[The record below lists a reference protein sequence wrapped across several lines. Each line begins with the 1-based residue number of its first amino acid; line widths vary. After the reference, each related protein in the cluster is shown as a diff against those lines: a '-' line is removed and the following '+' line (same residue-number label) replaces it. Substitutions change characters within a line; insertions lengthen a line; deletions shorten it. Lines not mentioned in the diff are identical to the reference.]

1 MSSSDED
8 STPAVESPS
17 LAATRSRRDN
27 AGKRKA
33 PAGKFAALQKLREAR
48 EQGRKMNYEVEE
60 VQNVYD
66 VVDENEYAE
75 EVTKRRDEGW
85 IVDDDGGYVEDGR
98 EIFDDEEDDGGSYD
112 SKSKTKSKDKG
123 EKVKKEGVRGSNIKN
138 MLLNMPSKKQV
149 EEAKLEEDALLGDIL
164 GQIKSKASTGIKK
177 AVKAPVAA
185 AATASERNPFV
196 KKGTGLKKIITA
208 PKPTAQAPT
217 SVGDDLDEE
226 PMVTETQ
233 NVEEFDT
240 EAMEG
245 FDDEMDIQDFDDV
258 QEGQKVEPLENSGKE
273 DKASSRGFVS
283 AVEISSVGD
292 GQWFSS
298 GTKEQVVTQEVAV
311 DTSTLPTIKLEDGED
326 VLRMYFLDAHEDPY
340 KHPGT
345 VWLFGKVGV
354 GEGDTKS
361 WVSCCVTVK
370 NIPRRVFLAKRDSW
384 TNTKTGEVK
393 EDQAVSPMDLYN
405 EFNDKIAK
413 RYKINEHKCRPV
425 EKLYAFEH
433 SDIPDSSQ
441 YLEVVYSSQYPAL
454 PPDLKGE
461 TFSRVFGAPQTS
473 LEWFLLEQKI
483 KGPGWLDIK
492 TAVPSSPPVSWCKLE
507 ASVVEPTSVT
517 VSPCSDDTPPLTIL
531 SIKLGTVINSKTQQ
545 NEVSMLGCLAHTKYS
560 LSSPTSEVFNQHY
573 CLLTKPVD
581 EAWPYDWAK
590 VGPSA
595 NSITKVEKANSE
607 RELLSLFLL
616 KVQKLD
622 PDVIIGHDVSTFDL
636 EVLIHRMVQNKI
648 AHWSR
653 LGRLRRSNQPG
664 NKFLEKQ
671 AMVGRC
677 VADLKISAKEL
688 IRCKSY
694 ELGAL
699 VEKCLPKEGADDTR
713 KKLTPD
719 TLRKA
724 FSSSSELKAAIS
736 MCMRDADQTLR
747 LMVQLQALPLA
758 LQISQIVGTV
768 LSRVLRGGRA
778 ERIEW
783 LLLHAFTQLGYVLP
797 DKQFGKRKV
806 ADEDEESEAAPKGRK
821 KPSYA
826 GGLVLEPKKG
836 FYDKYILLLDF
847 NSLYPSI
854 IQEYNICFTTVDRSQ
869 KEKTADGEMILPSLP
884 DASLPAGVL
893 PTQIK
898 KLVDSR
904 REVKNILKTDK
915 LTEAQKVQLN
925 IRQLGLKLT
934 ANSMYGCLG
943 FSYSRFFAKPLAAL
957 VTSKGREILL
967 QTRDLIQKMNLDV
980 IYGDTDSVM
989 VNTNSNDYD
998 EVFKLGRE
1006 VKQAVN
1012 KLYRLLELDIDGVY
1026 KYMLLLKKKK
1036 YAAMT
1041 VEKDKDGVM
1050 RQTTELKGLD
1060 IVRRDW
1066 SQLAA
1071 DAGRSV
1077 INIIMT
1083 DKAEDARLSEIQDH
1097 LEGLKTSLLE
1107 GKVSLT
1113 DLCITKSLTKD
1124 PADYPDKK
1132 SLPHVQ
1138 VAMRLNSSGG
1148 KKLRAGD
1155 TVQYVICD
1163 DGSGLA
1169 ATQRAYH
1176 VDEVKAS
1183 DSLKIDTQYYLAQQL
1198 HPVVSRLCDPI
1209 EGMDSARVAQCIGL
1223 DPSQYKQRVERSDEQ
1238 VEGVVTEVDRYR
1250 GCERLVVE
1258 CCCGEMLTIDSP
1270 VRGSGKDATPSL
1282 LCCPQTKSCGG
1293 NPLMMESKV
1302 SNAVDLLVR
1311 QAINKYYAG
1320 WLVCEDPGCVGR
1332 TRVMPLQFQ
1341 RAYPICS
1348 TCSKATMYREYTDS
1362 QLYTQLQFITYL
1374 LDHKRMLEQ
1383 SDDRGTMHTKLFN
1396 TTNIHLKYEALKS
1409 RVENKYLKHNGYAT
1423 VCLSKIFEGLFPV
1436 QSSSTPAQA

>member
-1 MSSSDED
+1 MSDSDGD
-8 STPAVESPS
+8 STPSVSSPS
-17 LAATRSRRDN
+17 LASNRTRRDN

-48 EQGRKMNYEVEE
+48 EQGKKMNYEVEE

-66 VVDENEYAE
+66 IVDENEYAD
-75 EVTKRRDEGW
+75 EVSKRREEDW

-98 EIFDDEEDDGGSYD
+98 EIFDEEEDDDDLGTIKQA
-112 SKSKTKSKDKG
+112 SKHRG
-123 EKVKKEGVRGSNIKN
+123 EKVKKDGVRSSNIKN

-149 EEAKLEEDALLGDIL
+149 EDAKLEEDALLGDIL
-164 GQIKSKASTGIKK
+164 GQIKSKAGTGIKK
-177 AVKAPVAA
+177 VTRTP
-185 AATASERNPFV
+185 TASATVERNPFV
-196 KKGTGLKKIITA
+196 KKGTGLKKLTVS
-208 PKPTAQAPT
+208 KPTTEA
-217 SVGDDLDEE
+217 SGD
-226 PMVTETQ
+226 
-233 NVEEFDT
+233 VEEVEEDLNSVKIHKVEQFDT
-240 EAMEG
+240 ENMDG
-245 FDDEMDIQDFDDV
+245 FDDEMDIQDFDEEIDDS
-258 QEGQKVEPLENSGKE
+258 KVELTDENHDKELEINKV
-273 DKASSRGFVS
+273 RGFVGLTEVG
-283 AVEISSVGD
+283 VEG
-292 GQWFSS
+292 GQWFSN
-298 GTKEQVVTQEVAV
+298 GPAEQVIVQEVSV
-311 DTSTLPTIKLEDGED
+311 DSSNLPTIMLEGGDD

-345 VWLFGKVGV
+345 VWLFGKVWVEGV
-354 GEGDTKS
+354 KS

-370 NIPRRVFLAKRDSW
+370 NIPRRVYLARREFW
-384 TNTKTGEVK
+384 TNPKTGEVN
-393 EDQAVSPMDLYN
+393 EDKPVTTMDLYN

-413 RYKINEHKCRPV
+413 RYKLNEHKCRPV

-433 SDIPDSSQ
+433 SDIPDFGH
-441 YLEVVYSSQYPAL
+441 YLEVVYSAQFPAL

-461 TFSRVFGAPQTS
+461 TFCRVFGTPQTS
-473 LEWFLLEQKI
+473 MECFLLDQKI

-492 TAVPSSPPVSWCKLE
+492 SALPSSPPVSWCKME
-507 ASVVEPTSVT
+507 ASVSDPASIT
-517 VSPCSDDTPPLTIL
+517 VSPCSDEIPPLTIL
-531 SIKLGTVINSKTQQ
+531 SIKLGTTINTKTQQ
-545 NEVSMLGCLAHTKYS
+545 NEVAMVGCLAHTSFS
-560 LSSPTSEVFNQHY
+560 LSSPATELYNQHY

-590 VGPSA
+590 VGHTAS
-595 NSITKVEKANSE
+595 SITKVEKASSE

-622 PDVIIGHDVSTFDL
+622 PDVIIGHDVSSFDL

-664 NKFLEKQ
+664 NKALEKQ

-699 VEKCLPKEGADDTR
+699 VEKCLKDGSTEESRA
-713 KKLTPD
+713 KLTPD

-724 FSSSSELKAAIS
+724 YSSSADLKTAI
-736 MCMRDADQTLR
+736 MICMRDADQTLR

-768 LSRVLRGGRA
+768 LSRTLRGGRA

-783 LLLHAFTQLGYVLP
+783 LLLHAFTQLGYIVP
-797 DKQFGKRKV
+797 DKQWGKRKV
-806 ADEDEESEAAPKGRK
+806 EEEGDENGDTAPKGRK

-826 GGLVLEPKKG
+826 GGLVLDPKKG

-854 IQEYNICFTTVDRSQ
+854 IQEYNICFTTVDRTLKQ
-869 KEKTADGEMILPSLP
+869 KTSDGEMILPPLP
-884 DASLPAGVL
+884 DTSLAPGVL

-898 KLVDSR
+898 KLVESR
-904 REVKNILKTDK
+904 REVKNLLKK
-915 LTEAQKVQLN
+915 GSLTEAQKVQLN

-943 FSYSRFFAKPLAAL
+943 FSFSRFFAKPLAAL

-989 VNTNSNDYD
+989 VNTNSTDYD

-1006 VKQAVN
+1006 VKAAVN

-1026 KYMLLLKKKK
+1026 RYMLLLKKKK
-1036 YAAMT
+1036 YAAVT
-1041 VEKDKDGVM
+1041 VEKDQDGIM
-1050 RQTTELKGLD
+1050 RETTELKGLD

-1066 SQLAA
+1066 SQLAG
-1071 DAGRSV
+1071 DAGRAV

-1083 DKAEDARLSEIQDH
+1083 DKAEDARLSEIQEY
-1097 LEGLKTSLLE
+1097 LEGIKTALLE
-1107 GKVSLT
+1107 GQVALK
-1113 DLCITKSLTKD
+1113 DLGITKQLTKD

-1138 VAMRLNSSGG
+1138 VAMRYNSSGG

-1155 TVQYVICD
+1155 TVQYVICE
-1163 DGSGLA
+1163 DGSGLS

-1176 VDEVKAS
+1176 IDEVRS
-1183 DSLKIDTQYYLAQQL
+1183 SETLKIDTQYYLAQQL

-1209 EGMDSARVAQCIGL
+1209 EGMEGSRVAQCLGL
-1223 DPSQYKQRVERSDEQ
+1223 DPSQYKQRVERSEEQ
-1238 VEGVVTEVDRYR
+1238 VEGVVREEDRFR

-1258 CCCGEMLTIDSP
+1258 CACGDLLTIDSP
-1270 VRGSGKDATPSL
+1270 VRGSGKDAIPAL
-1282 LCCPQTKSCGG
+1282 LCCPRAKECGG
-1293 NPLMMESKV
+1293 CPMQIEGKLVNSLDM
-1302 SNAVDLLVR
+1302 LVR
-1311 QAINKYYAG
+1311 QVINKYYAG
-1320 WLVCEDPGCVGR
+1320 WLVCEDPGCIGR

-1341 RAYPICS
+1341 RAYPVCS
-1348 TCSKATMYREYTDS
+1348 TCTKATMYREYSDS
-1362 QLYTQLQFITYL
+1362 MLYTQLQFITYL
-1374 LDHKRMLEQ
+1374 LDTKRMLEQ
-1383 SDDRGTMHTKLFN
+1383 ADDNQTLQTRLRKEENAISFYAG
-1396 TTNIHLKYEALKS
+1396 LKQ
-1409 RVENKYLKHNGYAT
+1409 RVENKFLKHNGYAT
-1423 VCLSKIFEGLFPV
+1423 VSLSKIFEGLFPV
-1436 QSSSTPAQA
+1436 AIFTPPQA

>member
-1 MSSSDED
+1 MSDSDGD
-8 STPAVESPS
+8 QQAAPSVESPS
-17 LAATRSRRDN
+17 LAASRSRRDN

-33 PAGKFAALQKLREAR
+33 PAGKFAALQRLREAR
-48 EQGRKMNYEVEE
+48 EQGKKMNYEVEE

-66 VVDENEYAE
+66 IVDESEYAE
-75 EVTKRRDEGW
+75 EVSKKRDEEW

-98 EIFDDEEDDGGSYD
+98 EIFDEEEDDIGYD
-112 SKSKTKSKDKG
+112 SKTNTKSKEKG
-123 EKVKKEGVRGSNIKN
+123 EKVKKEGVRSSNIKN

-164 GQIKSKASTGIKK
+164 GQIKSKAKAGTGIKK
-177 AVKAPVAA
+177 VARAP
-185 AATASERNPFV
+185 TASSTVERNPFV
-196 KKGTGLKKIITA
+196 KKGTGLRKVVTA
-208 PKPTAQAPT
+208 PKPSA
-217 SVGDDLDEE
+217 SSNVGGEVVGDEE
-226 PMVTETQ
+226 MVTETQ
-233 NVEEFDT
+233 KVEEFDT

-245 FDDEMDIQDFDDV
+245 FDDEMDIQDFDEEMEE
-258 QEGQKVEPLENSGKE
+258 QTVEPEESATKE
-273 DKASSRGFVS
+273 DEANKARGFVS
-283 AVEISSVGD
+283 LAEGSGVGD

-298 GTKEQVVTQEVAV
+298 GPKEQVAVQEVAV
-311 DTSTLPTIKLEDGED
+311 DTSHLPTIKLEGGED

-345 VWLFGKVGV
+345 VWLFGKVCV
-354 GEGDTKS
+354 GEAKS

-370 NIPRRVFLAKRDSW
+370 NIPRRVFLAKRENW
-384 TNTKTGEVK
+384 TNTKTGEVM
-393 EDQAVSPMDLYN
+393 EDKPVSTMDLYN

-433 SDIPDSSQ
+433 TDIPDSGH

-461 TFSRVFGAPQTS
+461 TFCRVFGAPQTS

-492 TAVPSSPPVSWCKLE
+492 TAIPSSPPVSWCKLE
-507 ASVVEPTSVT
+507 ASVTDPASVT
-517 VSPCSDDTPPLTIL
+517 VSPCNDETPPLTIL
-531 SIKLGTVINSKTQQ
+531 SIKLGTVINFKTQQ
-545 NEVSMLGCLAHTKYS
+545 NEVSMVGCLAHTNFS
-560 LSSPTSEVFNQHY
+560 LSSPTSEMYNQHY

-581 EAWPYDWAK
+581 EAWPYDWTK
-590 VGPSA
+590 VGPTAS
-595 NSITKVEKANSE
+595 SITKVEKANSE

-622 PDVIIGHDVSTFDL
+622 PDVIIGHDVASFDL

-699 VEKCLPKEGADDTR
+699 VEKCLREGTDETR
-713 KKLTPD
+713 PKLTPD

-724 FSSSSELKAAIS
+724 FSSSADLKAAIM

-768 LSRVLRGGRA
+768 LSRTLRGGRA
-778 ERIEW
+778 ERIES
-783 LLLHAFTQLGYVLP
+783 LLLHAFTQLGYIVP
-797 DKQFGKRKV
+797 DKQFGKKKV
-806 ADEDEESEAAPKGRK
+806 ENEDEDTEAAPKGRK

-826 GGLVLEPKKG
+826 GGLVLDPKKG

-854 IQEYNICFTTVDRSQ
+854 IQEYNICFTTVDRTK
-869 KEKTADGEMILPSLP
+869 KEKTAEGEMILPSLP
-884 DASLPAGVL
+884 DTSLPAGVL

-904 REVKNILKTDK
+904 REVKNILKRDK

-943 FSYSRFFAKPLAAL
+943 FSYSRFFAKPLAAM

-989 VNTNSNDYD
+989 VNTNSTDYD
-998 EVFKLGRE
+998 EVFKLGHE

-1036 YAAMT
+1036 YAAVT
-1041 VEKDKDGVM
+1041 VEKDKDGIM
-1050 RQTTELKGLD
+1050 RETTELKGLD

-1071 DAGRSV
+1071 DAGKTV
-1077 INIIMT
+1077 ISIIMT

-1097 LEGLKTSLLE
+1097 LEGLKTALLD
-1107 GKVSLT
+1107 GKVALK
-1113 DLCITKSLTKD
+1113 DLGITKSLTKD

-1138 VAMRLNSSGG
+1138 VAMRINSSGG

-1176 VDEVKAS
+1176 VDEVKTS
-1183 DSLKIDTQYYLAQQL
+1183 QTLKIDTQYYLAQQL

-1209 EGMDSARVAQCIGL
+1209 EGMDGARVAQCLGL
-1223 DPSQYKQRVERSDEQ
+1223 DPSQYKQRVERSEEQ
-1238 VEGVVTEVDRYR
+1238 GEGVVREEDRFR

-1258 CCCGEMLTIDSP
+1258 CACGDMLTIDSP
-1270 VRGSGKDATPSL
+1270 VRGSGKDAFPAL
-1282 LCCPQTKSCGG
+1282 LCCPRTKECGG
-1293 NPLMMESKV
+1293 CPIQLEGKLV
-1302 SNAVDLLVR
+1302 NAVDMLVR
-1311 QAINKYYAG
+1311 QMVNKYYAG
-1320 WLVCEDPGCVGR
+1320 WLMCEDPGCVGR

-1341 RAYPICS
+1341 RAYPVCG
-1348 TCSKATMYREYTDS
+1348 TCTKATMYREYTDS

-1374 LDHKRMLEQ
+1374 LDTKRMMEQ
-1383 SDDRGTMHTKLFN
+1383 ADDQQTLSVRLHKDNNLQMYAGLKL
-1396 TTNIHLKYEALKS
+1396 
-1409 RVENKYLKHNGYAT
+1409 RVENKFLKHNGYAT
-1423 VCLSKIFEGLFPV
+1423 VSLSKIFEGLFPV
-1436 QSSSTPAQA
+1436 QSSTPAQA

>member
-1 MSSSDED
+1 MEFIH
-8 STPAVESPS
+8 
-17 LAATRSRRDN
+17 
-27 AGKRKA
+27 KK
-33 PAGKFAALQKLREAR
+33 
-48 EQGRKMNYEVEE
+48 KMNYDVEE

-66 VVDENEYAE
+66 IVDENEYADEVNKRKE
-75 EVTKRRDEGW
+75 EDW

-98 EIFDDEEDDGGSYD
+98 EIFDEEEDYAGSD
-112 SKSKTKSKDKG
+112 RKTKTKSKDKG
-123 EKVKKEGVRGSNIKN
+123 DKVKKEGVRSSNIKN
-138 MLLNMPSKKQV
+138 MLMNMPSKKQV

-164 GQIKSKASTGIKK
+164 GQIKSKSGSSIKKVVRAPIAST
-177 AVKAPVAA
+177 
-185 AATASERNPFV
+185 TAERNPFV
-196 KKGTGLKKIITA
+196 KKGTGLKKVVTASKTSTA
-208 PKPTAQAPT
+208 PSGGVEVMEEEET
-217 SVGDDLDEE
+217 S
-226 PMVTETQ
+226 TESQ
-233 NVEEFDT
+233 KVEEFDT
-240 EAMEG
+240 QNMEG
-245 FDDEMDIQDFDDV
+245 FDDEMDIQDFDEEMKE
-258 QEGQKVEPLENSGKE
+258 QEVAPEENTKE
-273 DKASSRGFVS
+273 HEMNKARGFVS
-283 AVEISSVGD
+283 LAEGSGVGD

-298 GTKEQVVTQEVAV
+298 GPTEQVVVQEVSV
-311 DTSTLPTIKLEDGED
+311 DSSTLPTTKLEGGED
-326 VLRMYFLDAHEDPY
+326 VLRMYWLDAHEDPY

-345 VWLFGKVGV
+345 VWLFGKVWV
-354 GEGDTKS
+354 EQAQS

-370 NIPRRVFLAKRDSW
+370 NIPKRVYLARRDNW
-384 TNTKTGEVK
+384 TNPKTGEVK
-393 EDQAVSPMDLYN
+393 EDKAVTTMDLYN

-433 SDIPDSSQ
+433 ADIPDSGH

-454 PPDLKGE
+454 PPDLSGE

-507 ASVVEPTSVT
+507 ASVMDPSSVM

-531 SIKLGTVINSKTQQ
+531 SIKLGSVINSKTQQ
-545 NEVSMLGCLAHTKYS
+545 NEVAMVGCLAHTSFS
-560 LSSPTSEVFNQHY
+560 LSSPTTELYNQHY

-590 VGPSA
+590 MG
-595 NSITKVEKANSE
+595 NTTTITKVEKANSE

-622 PDVIIGHDVSTFDL
+622 PDVIIGHDVSSFDL

-671 AMVGRC
+671 AMVGRL

-699 VEKCLPKEGADDTR
+699 VEKCLRDGSDETRPK
-713 KKLTPD
+713 LSPD

-724 FSSSSELKAAIS
+724 YSSSADLKAAIM

-768 LSRVLRGGRA
+768 FSKTLRGGRA
-778 ERIEW
+778 ERIEF
-783 LLLHAFTQLGYVLP
+783 LLLHAFTQLGYIVP
-797 DKQFGKRKV
+797 DKQFGKKKV
-806 ADEDEESEAAPKGRK
+806 ENEDDTETAPKGRK

-854 IQEYNICFTTVDRSQ
+854 IQEYNIYFTTVSR
-869 KEKTADGEMILPSLP
+869 KAKVGDGDVLP
-884 DASLPAGVL
+884 DLPDSSLSAGVL

-904 REVKNILKTDK
+904 REVKNVLKDK
-915 LTEAQKVQLN
+915 NLSEAKRAQLN
-925 IRQLGLKLT
+925 IRQLALKLT

-943 FSYSRFFAKPLAAL
+943 FSFSRFFAKPLAAL

-967 QTRDLIQKMNLDV
+967 QTRDLVQKMNLEV
-980 IYGDTDSVM
+980 IYGDTDSIM
-989 VNTNSNDYD
+989 VNSNSTDYE

-1006 VKQAVN
+1006 IKTNVN
-1012 KLYRLLELDIDGVY
+1012 KLYKLLELDIDGVY

-1036 YAAMT
+1036 YAAVT
-1041 VEKDKDGVM
+1041 IEKDKNGKLKEV
-1050 RQTTELKGLD
+1050 TELKGLD

-1066 SQLAA
+1066 SGFACE
-1071 DAGRSV
+1071 AGKKV
-1077 INIIMT
+1077 IEIIMT
-1083 DKAEDARLSEIQDH
+1083 DKTQDTRLSEIQEN
-1097 LEGLKTSLLE
+1097 LEGLR
-1107 GKVSLT
+1107 VALT
-1113 DLCITKSLTKD
+1113 DGKIPLKELAITKSLTKD

-1132 SLPHVQ
+1132 ALPHVQ
-1138 VAMRLNSSGG
+1138 VALRINSAGG

-1155 TVQYVICD
+1155 TVEYVICE

-1176 VDEVKAS
+1176 VDEVK
-1183 DSLKIDTQYYLAQQL
+1183 DSSSLNVDKHYYLSQQL
-1198 HPVVSRLCDPI
+1198 HPGGSRLCDPI
-1209 EGMDSARVAQCIGL
+1209 DGMDGARIAGCLGL
-1223 DPSQYKQRVERSDEQ
+1223 DPGQYKSRPVHNEDEEASGQ
-1238 VEGVVTEVDRYR
+1238 LRDEDRFRACEKLTVPCVCGAPLTVDAP
-1250 GCERLVVE
+1250 
-1258 CCCGEMLTIDSP
+1258 I
-1270 VRGSGKDATPSL
+1270 RGSGRDAGPSL
-1282 LCCPQTKSCGG
+1282 LVCPNTPSCGSCPLVPG
-1293 NPLMMESKV
+1293 NMGKLMNTV
-1302 SNAVDLLVR
+1302 TLLMR
-1311 QAINKYYAG
+1311 KQIQKYYAG
-1320 WLVCEDPGCVGR
+1320 WLVCEDPGCEGR
-1332 TRVMPLQFQ
+1332 IRQIPLRFQ
-1341 RAYPICS
+1341 RAFPVCP
-1348 TCSKATMYREYTDS
+1348 TCSKATMYSEYSDS
-1362 QLYTQLQFITYL
+1362 QLYTQLMFYL
-1374 LDHKRMLEQ
+1374 HVVDMEKALAKGGEGEELMYVRNKLCSVGEAAKNYKMLRDKINE
-1383 SDDRGTMHTKLFN
+1383 KF
-1396 TTNIHLKYEALKS
+1396 LKNS
-1409 RVENKYLKHNGYAT
+1409 GYS
-1423 VCLSKIFEGLFPV
+1423 VVSLNKIFEGLFPG
-1436 QSSSTPAQA
+1436 Q

>member
-1 MSSSDED
+1 MSDSDGD
-8 STPAVESPS
+8 STPSVSSPAT
-17 LAATRSRRDN
+17 LASTRSRRDN
-27 AGKRKA
+27 AGKRSA
-33 PAGKFAALQKLREAR
+33 PAGKFAALQKLKEAR
-48 EQGRKMNYEVEE
+48 AQGKKMNYDVEE

-66 VVDENEYAE
+66 IVDENEYADEVNKRKE
-75 EVTKRRDEGW
+75 EDW

-98 EIFDDEEDDGGSYD
+98 EIFDEEEDYAGSD
-112 SKSKTKSKDKG
+112 SKTKTKSKDKG
-123 EKVKKEGVRGSNIKN
+123 DKVKKEGVRSSNIKN
-138 MLLNMPSKKQV
+138 MLMNMPSKKQV

-164 GQIKSKASTGIKK
+164 GQIKSKSGSGIKK
-177 AVKAPVAA
+177 VVRAPIAST
-185 AATASERNPFV
+185 TAERNPFV
-196 KKGTGLKKIITA
+196 KKGTGLKKVVTASKTSTA
-208 PKPTAQAPT
+208 PSGGVEVMEEEET
-217 SVGDDLDEE
+217 S
-226 PMVTETQ
+226 TESQ
-233 NVEEFDT
+233 KVEEFDT
-240 EAMEG
+240 QNMEG
-245 FDDEMDIQDFDDV
+245 FDDEMDIQDFDEEMKE
-258 QEGQKVEPLENSGKE
+258 QEVAPEENTKE
-273 DKASSRGFVS
+273 HEMNKARGFVS
-283 AVEISSVGD
+283 LAEGSGVGD

-298 GTKEQVVTQEVAV
+298 GPTEQVVVQEVSV
-311 DTSTLPTIKLEDGED
+311 DSSTLPTTKLEGGED
-326 VLRMYFLDAHEDPY
+326 VLRMYWLDAHEDPY

-345 VWLFGKVGV
+345 VWLFGKVWV
-354 GEGDTKS
+354 EQAQS

-370 NIPRRVFLAKRDSW
+370 NIPKRVYLARRDNW
-384 TNTKTGEVK
+384 TNPKTGEVK
-393 EDQAVSPMDLYN
+393 EDKAVTTMDLYN

-433 SDIPDSSQ
+433 ADIPDSGH

-454 PPDLKGE
+454 PPDLSGE

-507 ASVVEPTSVT
+507 ASVMDPSSVM

-531 SIKLGTVINSKTQQ
+531 SIKLGSVINSKTQQ
-545 NEVSMLGCLAHTKYS
+545 NEVAMVGCLAHTSFS
-560 LSSPTSEVFNQHY
+560 LSSPTTELYNQHY

-590 VGPSA
+590 MG
-595 NSITKVEKANSE
+595 NTTTITKVEKANSE

-622 PDVIIGHDVSTFDL
+622 PDVIIGHDVSSFDL

-671 AMVGRC
+671 AMVGRL

-699 VEKCLPKEGADDTR
+699 VEKCLRDGSDETRPK
-713 KKLTPD
+713 LSPD

-724 FSSSSELKAAIS
+724 YSSSADLKAAIM

-768 LSRVLRGGRA
+768 FSKTLRGGRA
-778 ERIEW
+778 ERIEF
-783 LLLHAFTQLGYVLP
+783 LLLHAFTQLGYIVP
-797 DKQFGKRKV
+797 DKQFGKKKV
-806 ADEDEESEAAPKGRK
+806 ENEDDTETAPKGRK

-854 IQEYNICFTTVDRSQ
+854 IQEYNICFTTVDRTK
-869 KEKTADGEMILPSLP
+869 KEKTADGEMVLPPLP
-884 DASLPAGVL
+884 DTSLPAGVL

-904 REVKNILKTDK
+904 RNVKNLLKSES

-943 FSYSRFFAKPLAAL
+943 FSFSRFFAKPLAAM

-1036 YAAMT
+1036 YAAVT
-1041 VEKDKDGVM
+1041 VEKDRDGIM
-1050 RQTTELKGLD
+1050 RETTELKGLD

-1071 DAGRSV
+1071 DAGKAV
-1077 INIIMT
+1077 ISIIMT

-1097 LEGLKTSLLE
+1097 LEGLKTALLD
-1107 GKVSLT
+1107 GKVSLR
-1113 DLCITKSLTKD
+1113 DLEITKQLTKD

-1138 VAMRLNSSGG
+1138 VAMRVNSSGG

-1155 TVQYVICD
+1155 TVQYVICE

-1176 VDEVKAS
+1176 VEEVRTS
-1183 DSLKIDTQYYLAQQL
+1183 ETLKIDTQYYLAQQL

-1209 EGMDSARVAQCIGL
+1209 EGMESARVAQCLGL
-1223 DPSQYKQRVERSDEQ
+1223 DPSQYKQRVERSEEQ
-1238 VEGVVTEVDRYR
+1238 VEGAVREEDRFR

-1258 CCCGEMLTIDSP
+1258 CACGDMLTVDSP
-1270 VRGSGKDATPSL
+1270 VRGSGKDATPAL
-1282 LCCPQTKSCGG
+1282 LCCPKTKECGG
-1293 NPLMMESKV
+1293 WPLQMEGKLA
-1302 SNAVDLLVR
+1302 NAVDMLVR
-1311 QAINKYYAG
+1311 QVVNKYYAG
-1320 WLVCEDPGCVGR
+1320 WLMCEDPGCVGR
-1332 TRVMPLQFQ
+1332 SRVMPLQFQ
-1341 RAYPICS
+1341 RAYPVCG
-1348 TCSKATMYREYTDS
+1348 TCGKATMYREYSDS

-1374 LDHKRMLEQ
+1374 LDTKRMLEQ
-1383 SDDRGTMHTKLFN
+1383 ADDGQTLSIRLRNKDNNAIAMYAD
-1396 TTNIHLKYEALKS
+1396 LKQ
-1409 RVENKYLKHNGYAT
+1409 RVENKFLKHNGYAT
-1423 VCLSKIFEGLFPV
+1423 VSLSKIFEGLFPV
-1436 QSSSTPAQA
+1436 QISTPAQA

>member
-1 MSSSDED
+1 MSDSDGD
-8 STPAVESPS
+8 STPSVASPAT
-17 LAATRSRRDN
+17 LASTRTRRDN

-33 PAGKFAALQKLREAR
+33 PAGKFAALQRLREAR
-48 EQGRKMNYEVEE
+48 ETGQKMNYDVEE

-66 VVDENEYAE
+66 IVDESEYAE
-75 EVTKRRDEGW
+75 EVSKRKEEDW

-98 EIFDDEEDDGGSYD
+98 EIFDEEEDDVGD
-112 SKSKTKSKDKG
+112 IKTTKTKSKEKG
-123 EKVKKEGVRGSNIKN
+123 EKVKKDGVRSSNIKN

-149 EEAKLEEDALLGDIL
+149 EDAKLEEDALLGDIL
-164 GQIKSKASTGIKK
+164 GQIKSKAGTGIKK
-177 AVKAPVAA
+177 VVRAAP
-185 AATASERNPFV
+185 TASTTTERNPFV
-196 KKGTGLKKIITA
+196 KRGTGLKKVVPA
-208 PKPTAQAPT
+208 SKPVT
-217 SVGDDLDEE
+217 SANDNGEVIEE
-226 PMVTETQ
+226 EMIAESQ
-233 NVEEFDT
+233 KVEEFDT
-240 EAMEG
+240 ENMEG
-245 FDDEMDIQDFDDV
+245 FDDEMDIQDFD
-258 QEGQKVEPLENSGKE
+258 EEMEEQKVAPEEDSKE
-273 DKASSRGFVS
+273 METNKARGFVS
-283 AVEISSVGD
+283 LGEGSGAVGD
-292 GQWFSS
+292 GKWFSS
-298 GTKEQVVTQEVAV
+298 GPKEQVTVQEVAV
-311 DTSTLPTIKLEDGED
+311 DNSTLPTIKLEGGED
-326 VLRMYFLDAHEDPY
+326 VLRMYWLDAHEDPY

-345 VWLFGKVGV
+345 VWLFGKVWV
-354 GEGDTKS
+354 EQAES

-370 NIPRRVFLAKRDSW
+370 NIPRRVYLARRDCW
-384 TNTKTGEVK
+384 TNTKTGDVN
-393 EDQAVSPMDLYN
+393 EDKPVTTMDLYN

-433 SDIPDSSQ
+433 SDIPDSGQ

-454 PPDLKGE
+454 PADLKGE
-461 TFSRVFGAPQTS
+461 TFCRVFGTPQTS

-492 TAVPSSPPVSWCKLE
+492 TAIPSSPPVSWCKLE
-507 ASVVEPTSVT
+507 ASVTDPASVM
-517 VSPCSDDTPPLTIL
+517 VSSCNDDTPPLTIL

-545 NEVSMLGCLAHTKYS
+545 NEVAMVGCLAHTSFS
-560 LSSPTSEVFNQHY
+560 LSSPMTELYNQHY
-573 CLLTKPVD
+573 CILTKPVD
-581 EAWPYDWAK
+581 EAWPYDWVKATT
-590 VGPSA
+590 S
-595 NSITKVEKANSE
+595 SITKVEKANSE

-622 PDVIIGHDVSTFDL
+622 PDMIIGHDVSSFDL

-671 AMVGRC
+671 AMVGRL

-699 VEKCLPKEGADDTR
+699 VEKCLRDGTDETR
-713 KKLTPD
+713 PKLTPD

-724 FSSSSELKAAIS
+724 YSSSADLKAAIM

-758 LQISQIVGTV
+758 LQISQIVGMV
-768 LSRVLRGGRA
+768 FSRTLRGGRA
-778 ERIEW
+778 ERIEF
-783 LLLHAFTQLGYVLP
+783 LLLHAFTQLGYIVP
-797 DKQFGKRKV
+797 DKQYGKRKV
-806 ADEDEESEAAPKGRK
+806 ENEDDETEAAPKGRK

-826 GGLVLEPKKG
+826 GGLVLDPKKG

-854 IQEYNICFTTVDRSQ
+854 IQEYNICFTTVDRTK
-869 KEKTADGEMILPSLP
+869 KEKTGDGEMILPALP

-904 REVKNILKTDK
+904 KQVKGLLKEAN
-915 LTEAQKVQLN
+915 LSEAQKAQLN

-943 FSYSRFFAKPLAAL
+943 FSFSRFFAKPLAAL

-1036 YAAMT
+1036 YAAVT
-1041 VEKDKDGVM
+1041 VEKDKDGIM
-1050 RQTTELKGLD
+1050 RETTELKGLD

-1071 DAGRSV
+1071 DAGKHV
-1077 INIIMT
+1077 ISIIMT
-1083 DKAEDARLSEIQDH
+1083 DKAEDARLGEIQDY
-1097 LEGLKTSLLE
+1097 LEGLKVALLE
-1107 GKVSLT
+1107 GKVALK
-1113 DLCITKSLTKD
+1113 DLGITKQLTKD

-1138 VAMRLNSSGG
+1138 VAMRVNSSGG

-1155 TVQYVICD
+1155 TVQYVICE
-1163 DGSGLA
+1163 DGSGLS

-1176 VDEVKAS
+1176 VEEVKTS
-1183 DSLKIDTQYYLAQQL
+1183 ETLKIDTQYYLANQL

-1209 EGMDSARVAQCIGL
+1209 EGMGGARVAQCLGL
-1223 DPSQYKQRVERSDEQ
+1223 DPSQYKQKVEHNEEQ
-1238 VEGVVTEVDRYR
+1238 VEGVVREEDRFR

-1258 CCCGEMLTIDSP
+1258 CSCGDKLTVDSP
-1270 VRGSGKDATPSL
+1270 VRGSGKDAFPAL
-1282 LCCPQTKSCGG
+1282 LSCPRTKECGG
-1293 NPLMMESKV
+1293 CPMQMEGKLV
-1302 SNAVDLLVR
+1302 NAVDLLVR
-1311 QAINKYYAG
+1311 QVVDKYYAG

-1341 RAYPICS
+1341 RAYPVCG
-1348 TCSKATMYREYTDS
+1348 TCTKASMYREYSDS

-1374 LDHKRMLEQ
+1374 LDTKRMLEQ
-1383 SDDRGTMHTKLFN
+1383 ADDQQTLSVRLRKEDNAFN
-1396 TTNIHLKYEALKS
+1396 FYAALKQ
-1409 RVENKYLKHNGYAT
+1409 RVENKFLKHNGYAT
-1423 VCLSKIFEGLFPV
+1423 VSLGKIFEGLFPV
-1436 QSSSTPAQA
+1436 QSSTPAQA

>member
-1 MSSSDED
+1 MSD
-8 STPAVESPS
+8 SEGENAAVVESPS
-17 LAATRSRRDN
+17 LAANRSRRDN

-48 EQGRKMNYEVEE
+48 EQGKKMNYEVEE

-66 VVDENEYAE
+66 IVDENEYAE
-75 EVTKRRDEGW
+75 EVTKKRDEGW

-98 EIFDDEEDDGGSYD
+98 EIFDDEEDDGSSYD
-112 SKSKTKSKDKG
+112 SKSKVKSKEKG
-123 EKVKKEGVRGSNIKN
+123 EKVKKEGVRSSNIKN
-138 MLLNMPSKKQV
+138 MLMSMPSKKQV

-164 GQIKSKASTGIKK
+164 GQIKSKSGSGVKKIVKTPAAS
-177 AVKAPVAA
+177 VAA
-185 AATASERNPFV
+185 TERNPFV

-208 PKPTAQAPT
+208 PKPTVQTPVNSGEGLLEDNAV
-217 SVGDDLDEE
+217 VGGS
-226 PMVTETQ
+226 Q

-245 FDDEMDIQDFDDV
+245 FDEEMDIQDFDDAMEEEV
-258 QEGQKVEPLENSGKE
+258 SEEAAVKE
-273 DKASSRGFVS
+273 EETSARGFVAAAEGS
-283 AVEISSVGD
+283 GVGD

-298 GTKEQVVTQEVAV
+298 GAKEQVVVQEVSV
-311 DTSTLPTIKLEDGED
+311 DTSTLPTTKLDEGED

-345 VWLFGKVGV
+345 VWLFGKVCV
-354 GEGDTKS
+354 GEGDAKG
-361 WVSCCVTVK
+361 WVSCCVTVR
-370 NIPRRVFLAKRDSW
+370 NIPRRIFLAKRESM

-393 EDQAVSPMDLYN
+393 EGQAVSTVDLYN
-405 EFNDKIAK
+405 EFNNKIAK
-413 RYKINEHKCRPV
+413 RYKIDEHKCRPV

-433 SDIPDSSQ
+433 SDIPDSGQ
-441 YLEVVYSSQYPAL
+441 YLEVIYSSQYPAL

-492 TAVPSSPPVSWCKLE
+492 TAIPSSPPVSWCKLE
-507 ASVVEPTSVT
+507 AYVTDPASVS
-517 VSPCSDDTPPLTIL
+517 VSPCSDETPPLTIL

-545 NEVSMLGCLAHTKYS
+545 NEVSMLGCLAHTKFS
-560 LSSPTSEVFNQHY
+560 LSSPTPEVFNQHY
-573 CLLTKPVD
+573 CLVTKPVD

-595 NSITKVEKANSE
+595 SSITKVEKASSE

-622 PDVIIGHDVSTFDL
+622 PDVIIGHDVSSFDL

-699 VEKCLPKEGADDTR
+699 VEKCLPKEGTDDTR
-713 KKLTPD
+713 AKLTPD

-736 MCMRDADQTLR
+736 LCMRDADQTLR

-758 LQISQIVGTV
+758 LQISQIVGTT

-783 LLLHAFTQLGYVLP
+783 LLLHAFTQLGYIVP

-806 ADEDEESEAAPKGRK
+806 EDEDEDSEAAPKGRK

-854 IQEYNICFTTVDRSQ
+854 IQEYNICFTTVDRSK

-884 DASLPAGVL
+884 DTSLPAGVL

-898 KLVDSR
+898 KLVESR

-915 LTEAQKVQLN
+915 LTEAQKTQLN

-1041 VEKDKDGVM
+1041 VEKGKDGVM

-1071 DAGRSV
+1071 DAGKCV

-1083 DKAEDARLSEIQDH
+1083 DKAEDARLSEIQNH
-1097 LEGLKTSLLE
+1097 LEGLKTALLE

-1138 VAMRLNSSGG
+1138 VAMRMNSKGG

-1176 VDEVKAS
+1176 VEEVKDKES
-1183 DSLKIDTQYYLAQQL
+1183 SLKIDTQYYLAQQL

-1209 EGMDSARVAQCIGL
+1209 EGMDSARVAQCLGL
-1223 DPSQYKQRVERSDEQ
+1223 DPSQYKQRVDRSEDQ
-1238 VEGVVTEVDRYR
+1238 VEGTIREEDRFR

-1258 CCCGEMLTIDSP
+1258 CVCGEKLTVDSP

-1282 LCCPQTKSCGG
+1282 QCCPQSKGCGG
-1293 NPLMMESKV
+1293 FPLMQESKV
-1302 SNAVDLLVR
+1302 SNAVDMLVR
-1311 QAINKYYAG
+1311 QVINKYYAG

-1341 RAYPICS
+1341 RAYPVCT
-1348 TCSKATMYREYTDS
+1348 TCNKAIMYREYTDS

-1374 LDHKRMLEQ
+1374 LDTKRMLEQ
-1383 SDDRGTMHTKLFN
+1383 ADDKGTLSTRLNSDHCTQ
-1396 TTNIHLKYEALKS
+1396 KYLALKQ
-1409 RVENKYLKHNGYAT
+1409 RVENKYLKHSGYAT
-1423 VCLSKIFEGLFPV
+1423 VCLTKIFEGLFPV
-1436 QSSSTPAQA
+1436 QQSSTPAIA

>member
-1 MSSSDED
+1 MSDSDGD
-8 STPAVESPS
+8 NTPSVESPS

-48 EQGRKMNYEVEE
+48 EQGKKMNYEVEE
-60 VQNVYD
+60 IQNVYD
-66 VVDENEYAE
+66 IVDENEYAE

-98 EIFDDEEDDGGSYD
+98 EIFDEEEDDLEYD
-112 SKSKTKSKDKG
+112 SKTKTKSKEKG
-123 EKVKKEGVRGSNIKN
+123 EKVKKEGVRSSNIKN
-138 MLLNMPSKKQV
+138 MLMNMPSKKQAQ
-149 EEAKLEEDALLGDIL
+149 EAKLEEDALLGDIL
-164 GQIKSKASTGIKK
+164 GQIKSKAGTGIKK
-177 AVKAPVAA
+177 VVRTPTAS
-185 AATASERNPFV
+185 ATAERNPFV
-196 KKGTGLKKIITA
+196 KKGTGLKKTITA
-208 PKPTAQAPT
+208 PRPSASAT
-217 SVGDDLDEE
+217 VGGEVPEEDE
-226 PMVTETQ
+226 MVTESQ
-233 NVEEFDT
+233 NVEEFNT

-245 FDDEMDIQDFDDV
+245 FDDEMDIQDFD
-258 QEGQKVEPLENSGKE
+258 EEMEEEKVAPVAAVKE
-273 DKASSRGFVS
+273 EKPNVRGFVS
-283 AVEISSVGD
+283 AAEGSGAGD

-298 GTKEQVVTQEVAV
+298 GPKEQVAVQEVAV
-311 DTSTLPTIKLEDGED
+311 DTSTLPTIKLEGGED
-326 VLRMYFLDAHEDPY
+326 ALRMYFLDAHEDPY

-345 VWLFGKVGV
+345 VWLFGKVCV
-354 GEGDTKS
+354 GDAKS

-370 NIPRRVFLAKRDSW
+370 NIPRRVFLSKRENW
-384 TNTKTGEVK
+384 TNSKTGEVK
-393 EDQAVSPMDLYN
+393 EDQPVSTMDLYN

-433 SDIPDSSQ
+433 SDIPDSGQ

-483 KGPGWLDIK
+483 KGPGWLDIR
-492 TAVPSSPPVSWCKLE
+492 TAIPSSPPMSWCKLE
-507 ASVVEPTSVT
+507 ASVTDPASVS
-517 VSPCSDDTPPLTIL
+517 VSPCNDETPPLTIL

-545 NEVSMLGCLAHTKYS
+545 NEVSMVGCLAHTKFS
-560 LSSPTSEVFNQHY
+560 LSSPSTEVYNQHY
-573 CLLTKPVD
+573 CLMTKPVD

-590 VGPSA
+590 QSHTA
-595 NSITKVEKANSE
+595 ASITKVEKASSE

-622 PDVIIGHDVSTFDL
+622 PDVIIGHDVSSFDL

-699 VEKCLPKEGADDTR
+699 VEKCLREGTDDTR
-713 KKLTPD
+713 PKLTPD

-724 FSSSSELKAAIS
+724 YSSSTELKAAIM

-768 LSRVLRGGRA
+768 LSRTLRGGRA

-783 LLLHAFTQLGYVLP
+783 LLLHAFTQLGYVVP
-797 DKQFGKRKV
+797 DKQFGKKKV
-806 ADEDEESEAAPKGRK
+806 EDEDQDSEAAPKGRK

-836 FYDKYILLLDF
+836 FYDTYILLLDF

-854 IQEYNICFTTVDRSQ
+854 IQEYNICFTTVDRSK
-869 KEKTADGEMILPSLP
+869 KEKTADGEMVLPSLP
-884 DASLPAGVL
+884 DTSLPAGVL

-904 REVKNILKTDK
+904 KEVKNLLKTDK
-915 LTEAQKVQLN
+915 LTEAQKAQLN

-943 FSYSRFFAKPLAAL
+943 FSFSRFFAKPLAAM

-1036 YAAMT
+1036 YAAVT

-1050 RQTTELKGLD
+1050 RETTELKGLD

-1071 DAGRSV
+1071 DAGKTV
-1077 INIIMT
+1077 ISIIMT

-1097 LEGLKTSLLE
+1097 LEGMKTALLD

-1138 VAMRLNSSGG
+1138 VAMRINSSGG

-1155 TVQYVICD
+1155 TVQYVICE

-1176 VDEVKAS
+1176 VEEVKTS
-1183 DSLKIDTQYYLAQQL
+1183 ETLKIDTQYYLAQQL

-1209 EGMDSARVAQCIGL
+1209 EGMDSARIAQCLGL
-1223 DPSQYKQRVERSDEQ
+1223 DPSQYKQRVERSEEQ
-1238 VEGVVTEVDRYR
+1238 GEGVVREEDRFR

-1258 CCCGEMLTIDSP
+1258 CTCGDMLTVDSP
-1270 VRGSGKDATPSL
+1270 VRGSGKDAWPAL
-1282 LCCPQTKSCGG
+1282 LCCPRTKECGG
-1293 NPLMMESKV
+1293 SPFLMEGKL
-1302 SNAVDLLVR
+1302 SNAVDMLVR
-1311 QAINKYYAG
+1311 KVINKYYAG

-1341 RAYPICS
+1341 RAYPVCG
-1348 TCSKATMYREYTDS
+1348 TCTKATMYREYSDS

-1374 LDHKRMLEQ
+1374 LDGKRMLEQ
-1383 SDDRGTMHTKLFN
+1383 ADDRAALSVRLHNAAVQT
-1396 TTNIHLKYEALKS
+1396 YAALKL

-1436 QSSSTPAQA
+1436 QSATPAQA